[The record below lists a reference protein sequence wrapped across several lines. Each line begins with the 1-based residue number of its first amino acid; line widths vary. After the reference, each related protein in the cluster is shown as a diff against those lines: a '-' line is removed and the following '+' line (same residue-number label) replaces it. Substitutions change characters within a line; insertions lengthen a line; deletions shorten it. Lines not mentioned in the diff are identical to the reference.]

1 MISNDKLGFAL
12 VTNNQ
17 LSGDLFAVGKT
28 KMDDNTKKGYDLI
41 ERRRK
46 TWLNEEEVRHQWMK
60 GLEEALQIDLDA
72 ERAKRDSSY
81 NNVVIEF
88 KAPAFFK
95 GSDKSPK
102 FIEATQGRLLKYIQS
117 LASEQGLDE
126 RDYIGVAIDGDHI
139 SFAQVQD
146 GKIIHQPL
154 MIFSPISFQMVVD
167 ALKANFRR
175 AITAENLAEDFGH
188 ASHTGCEFMQKLS
201 DGLANALSIPGNRKV
216 KMLFKEW
223 ATLYGQVADLSIQQ
237 RKKINGSLGFN
248 FSGHMDVDVP
258 AKLFVTHTFHSLLMK
273 LIAAELVA
281 AHGMASSVSLIHELL
296 AITKDD
302 DLIAALLRD
311 IENGGFFNAVGLHGF
326 VEEAIFSWYLDSAS
340 DRSSRAVLCD
350 AIRILLAQLSV
361 YRFDTI
367 KKTGHSRDV
376 LRDFYQDLV
385 PEELRKS
392 LGEFYTPDW
401 LVEHSVAKLG
411 YDDDKWLVARLLDP
425 TCGSGSFLLE
435 AIEQKR
441 RAAQAAGWNAWRTVE
456 MLTSTV
462 WGFDLNPL
470 AVQSSR
476 VNFLIAI
483 ADLLQQCKG
492 KDIEIPVLLAD
503 AVYSPAPHPDGDQN
517 VIEYSIGSTE
527 ANLQVVLSAELAR
540 DRILLDQVFQMM
552 GEEVENDSEYP
563 VVAKHMMRAGILTT
577 AQELAWRDSLKTTY
591 DQVLG
596 LHRKNWNGI
605 WFRIVRNFFWSATAG
620 QFDAVVGNP
629 PWVRWSNL
637 PETYRHR
644 AKPTCEKYTIFSDTK
659 FHGGNELDI
668 SAIITYTTADKWLV
682 EAGRLIFVITQ
693 TVFQSPSSQGFRRF
707 RINANDRLVPLSV
720 DDMKEL
726 KPFPDAA
733 NKTAVVMFTKLVG
746 GVTTYPLDYRVW
758 LGKEKNDSLG
768 RKKMGRGGKPQ
779 RLKAI
784 DPRLHWQDVLSL
796 VDVIQMEANPVSDT
810 MEGAPWAIMKPGHFA
825 ACKLLFGP
833 STWVNGRKG
842 ITTDLNGVYFVEIID
857 SNADEGI
864 VKVRTRPHE
873 GKTDLGNA
881 REFWVEADSLYP
893 LAKGAG
899 DLHPCYFLPE
909 SELYAFV
916 PNKGINK
923 AALNF
928 AADTYSTHT
937 NPKTFKFF
945 KAYKSFLE
953 SRSTFKTRMKSAPF
967 FAIYNVG
974 DYTFAPYKV
983 IWAEMTGD
991 FSAAVVE
998 LGMVPGYGP
1007 RVYVPDHKL
1016 YFADFSE
1023 PEPAY
1028 FLCGLLHAEIIKEMI
1043 EAHNVS
1049 TNMGDIFK
1057 HVSLPCFDAD
1067 DVNHIKLAELVKKA
1081 HRQHQLALR
1090 EKTVAEVRFSATRL
1104 IEGEIVKRRA
1114 ISL

>member
-1 MISNDKLGFAL
+1 MD
-12 VTNNQ
+12 TN
-17 LSGDLFAVGKT
+17 A
-28 KMDDNTKKGYDLI
+28 KKGYDLVQ
-41 ERRRK
+41 RRRNQW
-46 TWLNEEEVRHQWMK
+46 TNEEEVRHAWMK

-88 KAPAFFK
+88 KGPGLFK
-95 GSDKSPK
+95 GSETSPK
-102 FIEATQGRLLKYIQS
+102 FTEATDGRLLKYIQR
-117 LASEQGLDE
+117 LAAEQGLDE
-126 RDYIGVAIDGDHI
+126 KDYIGIAIDGDHVG
-139 SFAQVQD
+139 FAQVRD

-154 MIFSPISFQMVVD
+154 MPFSTITFQMVVD
-167 ALKANFRR
+167 ALHANFRR
-175 AITAENLAEDFGH
+175 AITSENLAKDFGH
-188 ASHTGCEFMQKLS
+188 LSTTGREFMQELS
-201 DGLANALSIPGNRKV
+201 NALADALGQLGNRKI
-216 KMLFKEW
+216 KMLFEEW
-223 ATLYGQVADLSIQQ
+223 ATLYGQASDLSIQQ
-237 RKKINGSLGFN
+237 RKKINSSLGFDFN
-248 FSGHMDVDVP
+248 GPAHIDLP

-273 LIAAELVA
+273 LIAAEIVA
-281 AHGMASSVSLIHELL
+281 AHGMASSTSLIHELL
-296 AITKDD
+296 AIDKDD
-302 DLIAALLRD
+302 ALIAALRAD
-311 IENGGFFNAVGLHGF
+311 VENGGFFNAVGLHGF
-326 VEEAIFSWYLDSAS
+326 VEEAIFSWYLDAAS
-340 DRSSRAVLCD
+340 KKSIRTTLCL
-350 AIRILLAQLSV
+350 AIRTLLAQLSV

-401 LVEHSVAKLG
+401 LVEHSVAKLD
-411 YDDDKWLVARLLDP
+411 YNDAKWLVARLLDP

-441 RAAQAAGWNAWRTVE
+441 RAALAAGWDAGRTVD
-456 MLTSTV
+456 MLTTTV

-492 KDIEIPVLLAD
+492 KDVEIPVLLAD
-503 AVYSPAPHPDGDQN
+503 AVYSPAPHPDGDQK
-517 VIEYSIGSTE
+517 VIEYSIGSE
-527 ANLQVVLSAELAR
+527 QANLQVVLPAELAR
-540 DRILLDQVFQMM
+540 DRALLDQVFQLM
-552 GEEVENDSEYP
+552 GTEVEKDTEYLT
-563 VVAKHMMRAGILTT
+563 VAKAMIKYGVLTKT
-577 AQELAWRDSLKTTY
+577 QADEWQEYLKGTY
-591 DQVLG
+591 DQVLA
-596 LHRKNWNGI
+596 LHRQNWNGI

-620 QFDAVVGNP
+620 QFDAIVGNP

-637 PETYRHR
+637 PEAYRNR
-644 AKPTCEKYTIFSDTK
+644 AKPTCEKYAIFSDTK

-682 EAGRLIFVITQ
+682 EEGRLVFVITQ

-707 RINANDRLVPLSV
+707 RINATDRLVPLSV

-733 NKTAVVMFTKLVG
+733 NKTAVAMFTKKIQ

-758 LGKEKNDSLG
+758 LGKQKRDNAGNL
-768 RKKMGRGGKPQ
+768 KKGRGGQPQ

-784 DPRLHWQDVLSL
+784 DSRLHRPDVLGL
-796 VDVIQMEANPVSDT
+796 VDVIQMEANPVSNT
-810 MEGAPWAIMKPGHFA
+810 MEGAPWAVMKPGHFA
-825 ACKLLFGP
+825 ACKPLFGA

-842 ITTDLNGVYFVEIID
+842 ITTDLNGVYFVDVID
-857 SNADEGI
+857 SNAADKT
-864 VKVRTRPHE
+864 VKIRTRPQE
-873 GKTDLGNA
+873 GKTDLGKP
-881 REFWVEADSLYP
+881 RDFWVEADSMYP

-909 SELYAFV
+909 NNLFAFV
-916 PNKGINK
+916 PNKGIDRASLDT
-923 AALNF
+923 AAAN
-928 AADTYSTHT
+928 YSTHT

-945 KAYKSFLE
+945 NAYKSFLE
-953 SRSTFKTRMKSAPF
+953 ARSTFKTRMKGAPF
-967 FAIYNVG
+967 FSIYNVG

-991 FSAAVVE
+991 FAAAVVAS
-998 LGMVPGYGP
+998 GVVPGYGQ

-1016 YFADFSE
+1016 YFADFKE

-1028 FLCGLLHAEIIKEMI
+1028 FLCGLLHSEIVKEMI
-1043 EAHNVS
+1043 EAHNVA

-1057 HVSLPCFDAD
+1057 HVSLPRFDPL
-1067 DVNHIKLAELVKKA
+1067 NLTHITLANLVKQA
-1081 HRQHQLALR
+1081 HGEHDETTRTR
-1090 EKTVAEVRFSATRL
+1090 TVAQVRNAAAKL
-1104 IEGEIVKRRA
+1104 IEAEIRQR
-1114 ISL
+1114 SH

>member
-1 MISNDKLGFAL
+1 
-12 VTNNQ
+12 
-17 LSGDLFAVGKT
+17 
-28 KMDDNTKKGYDLI
+28 MDANTKKGYDLI
-41 ERRRK
+41 NRRK
-46 TWLNEEEVRHQWMK
+46 KQWSNEEEVRHAWMK

-95 GSDKSPK
+95 GSDKSVK
-102 FIEATQGRLLKYIQS
+102 FVEATKGRLLKYIQR
-117 LASEQGLDE
+117 LATEQGLDE
-126 RDYIGVAIDGDHI
+126 KDYIGVAIDGDHVA
-139 SFAQVQD
+139 FAQVLD

-154 MIFSPISFQMVVD
+154 MPFSTISFQMVVD
-167 ALKANFRR
+167 ALKASFRR

-188 ASHTGCEFMQKLS
+188 ASHTGCEFMQELS
-201 DGLANALSIPGNRKV
+201 NALGDALSVSGNRKI
-216 KMLFKEW
+216 KMLFEEW
-223 ATLYGQVADLSIQQ
+223 ATLYGQASDLSIQQ
-237 RKKINGSLGFN
+237 RKKINGSLGFD
-248 FSGHMDVDVP
+248 FSGPANIDLP
-258 AKLFVTHTFHSLLMK
+258 AKLFVTHTFHSFLMK
-273 LIAAELVA
+273 LIAAEIVA
-281 AHGMASSVSLIHELL
+281 AHGMASSTSLIHELL
-296 AITKDD
+296 AIDKDET
-302 DLIAALLRD
+302 LIASLQAD
-311 IENGGFFNAVGLHGF
+311 VENGGYFNAVGLHGF
-326 VEEAIFSWYLDSAS
+326 VEEAIFSWYLDATSKKSIRGA
-340 DRSSRAVLCD
+340 LCE
-350 AIRILLAQLSV
+350 AIRILLAKLAV

-367 KKTGHSRDV
+367 KKTGRSRDV

-435 AIEQKR
+435 AIELKR
-441 RAAQAAGWNAWRTVE
+441 RAALAAGWDASRTVD

-470 AVQSSR
+470 AVQTSR

-503 AVYSPAPHPDGDQN
+503 AVYSPAPNPDGDQK
-517 VIEYSIGSTE
+517 VIEYSIGSE
-527 ANLQVVLSAELAR
+527 QANLQIVLPAALAR
-540 DRILLDQVFQMM
+540 DRVLLDQVFQIM
-552 GEEVENDSEYP
+552 GAEVEADKEYP
-563 VVAKHMMRAGILTT
+563 SVATHLVRASILTIEQT
-577 AQELAWRDSLKTTY
+577 AEWGGNLKATY
-591 DQVLG
+591 DQVLA

-620 QFDAVVGNP
+620 EFDAIVGNP

-637 PETYRHR
+637 PEAYRDR
-644 AKPTCEKYTIFSDTK
+644 AKPTCEKYAIFSDTK

-682 EAGRLIFVITQ
+682 EDGRLIFVITQ

-707 RINANDRLVPLSV
+707 RINATDRLVPLSV

-733 NKTAVVMFTKLVG
+733 NKTAVVMFTKHVG
-746 GVTTYPLDYRVW
+746 GITTYPLDYRVW
-758 LGKEKNDSLG
+758 LGKQKSDKAG
-768 RKKMGRGGKPQ
+768 KPKMGRGGQPQ

-784 DPRLHWQDVLSL
+784 DPRLHRPDVLNL
-796 VDVIQMEANPVSDT
+796 VDVIRMEANPVSDT
-810 MEGAPWAIMKPGHFA
+810 MEGAPWAIMKQGHFA
-825 ACKLLFGP
+825 ACKPLFGP

-842 ITTDLNGVYFVEIID
+842 ITTDLNGVYFVDVID
-857 SNADEGI
+857 SNAADGT

-881 REFWVEADSLYP
+881 RDFWVEAKSLYP

-899 DLHPCYFLPE
+899 DLHACYFLPE
-909 SELYAFV
+909 SELYTFV

-923 AALNF
+923 ADLDL
-928 AADTYSTHT
+928 AANSYNTRS

-945 KAYKSFLE
+945 KAYKSYLE
-953 SRSTFKTRMKSAPF
+953 SRSTFKTRMKGAPF
-967 FAIYNVG
+967 FSIYNVG

-991 FSAAVVE
+991 FSAAVV
-998 LGMVPGYGP
+998 GAGNVPGYGK

-1016 YFADFSE
+1016 YFADFTK

-1028 FLCGLLHAEIIKEMI
+1028 FLCGLLHSEIVKEMI

-1057 HVSLPCFDAD
+1057 HVSLPTFDPSNHEHIQLAD
-1067 DVNHIKLAELVKKA
+1067 LVKKA
-1081 HRQHQLALR
+1081 HGQHDGTKR
-1090 EKTVAEVRFSATRL
+1090 V
-1104 IEGEIVKRRA
+1104 EIVAKVRDAAAKIIKFEIAKRNAKKTR
-1114 ISL
+1114 

>member
-1 MISNDKLGFAL
+1 
-12 VTNNQ
+12 
-17 LSGDLFAVGKT
+17 
-28 KMDDNTKKGYDLI
+28 MDDNTKKGYDLI
-41 ERRRK
+41 SRRK
-46 TWLNEEEVRHQWMK
+46 KQWSNEEEVRHAWMK

-95 GSDKSPK
+95 GSAKSAK
-102 FIEATQGRLLKYIQS
+102 FVEATEGRLLKYIQR
-117 LASEQGLDE
+117 LATEQGIDE
-126 RDYIGVAIDGDHI
+126 KDYIGVAIDGDHVA
-139 SFAQVQD
+139 FAQVQD

-154 MIFSPISFQMVVD
+154 MPFSTISFQMVVD
-167 ALKANFRR
+167 ALRASFRR

-188 ASHTGCEFMQKLS
+188 ASQTGCEFMQQ
-201 DGLANALSIPGNRKV
+201 LADALADAMSATGNRKI
-216 KMLFKEW
+216 KMLFEEW
-223 ATLYGQVADLSIQQ
+223 ATLYGQAADLSIQQ
-237 RKKINGSLGFN
+237 RKKINGSLGFD
-248 FSGHMDVDVP
+248 FSGPENIDLP

-273 LIAAELVA
+273 LIAAEIVA
-281 AHGMASSVSLIHELL
+281 AHGMASSTSLIHELL
-296 AITKDD
+296 AIEKDEA
-302 DLIAALLRD
+302 LIDALRAD
-311 IENGGFFNAVGLHGF
+311 VEDGGFFNAVGLHGF
-326 VEEAIFSWYLDSAS
+326 VEEAIFSWYLDATTKKSIRTALS
-340 DRSSRAVLCD
+340 Q

-367 KKTGHSRDV
+367 KKTGRSRDV

-411 YDDDKWLVARLLDP
+411 YDDKKWLEARLLDP

-441 RAAQAAGWNAWRTVE
+441 RAALAAGWDAARTVE

-476 VNFLIAI
+476 VNFLISI

-492 KDIEIPVLLAD
+492 RDIEIPVLLAD
-503 AVYSPAPHPDGDQN
+503 AVYSPAPHPDGDQK
-517 VIEYSIGSTE
+517 VIEYSIGSE
-527 ANLQVVLSAELAR
+527 QANLQVMLPAELAR
-540 DRILLDQVFQMM
+540 ESVLLDQVFQLM
-552 GEEVENDSEYP
+552 GTEVENDTEYP
-563 VVAKHMMRAGILTT
+563 AVAKHMVRAAILTT
-577 AQELAWRDSLKTTY
+577 EQEAEWRDNLKATY
-591 DQVLG
+591 DQVLA

-620 QFDAVVGNP
+620 QFDAIVGNP

-637 PETYRHR
+637 PEAYRNR
-644 AKPTCEKYTIFSDTK
+644 AKPTCEKYAIFSDTK

-682 EAGRLIFVITQ
+682 EGGRLIFVITQ

-707 RINANDRLVPLSV
+707 RINTTDRLVPLSV

-733 NKTAVVMFTKLVG
+733 NKTAVVMFTKNVG

-758 LGKEKNDSLG
+758 LGKSKTDNAG
-768 RKKMGRGGKPQ
+768 NPKMGRGGKPQ

-784 DPRLHWQDVLSL
+784 DPRLPCSDVLDL

-810 MEGAPWAIMKPGHFA
+810 MEGAPWAVMKPGHFA
-825 ACKLLFGP
+825 AYKPLFGP

-842 ITTDLNGVYFVEIID
+842 ITTDLNGVYFVDVID
-857 SNADEGI
+857 SNAADGT

-873 GKTDLGNA
+873 GKTELGSA
-881 REFWVEADSLYP
+881 REFWVEAESLYP

-899 DLHPCYFLPE
+899 DLHACYFLPE

-923 AALNF
+923 AELDH
-928 AADTYSTHT
+928 AANTYSTHT

-974 DYTFAPYKV
+974 DYSFAPYKV

-991 FSAAVVE
+991 FAAAVV
-998 LGMVPGYGP
+998 GTGTVPGYGK
-1007 RVYVPDHKL
+1007 RVYVADHKL
-1016 YFADFSE
+1016 YFADFTE

-1028 FLCGLLHAEIIKEMI
+1028 FLCGLLHSEIVKEMI

-1057 HVSLPCFDAD
+1057 HVSLPRFDAKD
-1067 DVNHIKLAELVKKA
+1067 TDHIKLAELVKQA
-1081 HRQHQLALR
+1081 HGQHDGAIR
-1090 EKTVAEVRFSATRL
+1090 AKTVVNVRLAAAKL
-1104 IEGEIVKRRA
+1104 IEREIKRRKK
-1114 ISL
+1114 

>member
-1 MISNDKLGFAL
+1 M
-12 VTNNQ
+12 
-17 LSGDLFAVGKT
+17 GDST
-28 KMDDNTKKGYDLI
+28 RKGYDLI
-41 ERRRK
+41 NRRK
-46 TWLNEEEVRHQWMK
+46 KQWSNEEEVRHAWMK

-72 ERAKRDSSY
+72 ERDKRDSSY

-95 GSDKSPK
+95 GNARSAK
-102 FIEATQGRLLKYIQS
+102 FIEATEGRLLKYIQRV
-117 LASEQGLDE
+117 ASEHGLDE
-126 RDYIGVAIDGDHI
+126 KDYIGVAIDGDHVA
-139 SFAQVQD
+139 FAQVQD
-146 GKIIHQPL
+146 GQIIHQPL
-154 MIFSPISFQMVVD
+154 MPFSPISFQMVVD
-167 ALKANFRR
+167 ALRASFRR

-188 ASHTGCEFMQKLS
+188 AAQTGREFMQQ
-201 DGLANALSIPGNRKV
+201 LADALAEALSATGDRKI
-216 KMLFKEW
+216 KMLFAEW
-223 ATLYGQVADLSIQQ
+223 ATLYGQAADLSLQQ
-237 RKKINGSLGFN
+237 RKKIDASLGFD
-248 FSGHMDVDVP
+248 FSGPASIDLP

-273 LIAAELVA
+273 LIAAEIVA
-281 AHGMASSVSLIHELL
+281 AHGMASSTSLIHELL
-296 AITKDD
+296 AIEKDEA
-302 DLIAALLRD
+302 LIEALRAD
-311 IENGGFFNAVGLHGF
+311 VEDGGFFNAVGLHGF
-326 VEEAIFSWYLDSAS
+326 VEEAIFSWYLDAAS
-340 DRSSRAVLCD
+340 KT
-350 AIRILLAQLSV
+350 AIRTALCEAIRKLLAQLSV

-367 KKTGHSRDV
+367 KKTGRSRDV

-411 YDDDKWLVARLLDP
+411 YDDQKWLAARLLDP

-441 RAAQAAGWNAWRTVE
+441 RAALAAGWDAWRTVK

-492 KDIEIPVLLAD
+492 RDIEIPVLLAD
-503 AVYSPAPHPDGDQN
+503 AVYSPAPHPDGDQK
-517 VIEYSIGSTE
+517 VIEYSIGSE
-527 ANLQVVLSAELAR
+527 QANLQVVLPAELAR
-540 DRILLDQVFQMM
+540 DRILLDQVFQLM
-552 GEEVENDSEYP
+552 GTEVENDTEYP
-563 VVAKHMMRAGILTT
+563 AVAKHLLRASILTSE
-577 AQELAWRDSLKTTY
+577 QEAEWREHLKATY
-591 DQVLG
+591 DQVLA

-620 QFDAVVGNP
+620 QFDAIVGNP

-637 PETYRHR
+637 PEAYRNR
-644 AKPTCEKYTIFSDTK
+644 AKPTCEKYAIFSDTK

-682 EAGRLIFVITQ
+682 EEGRLIFVITQ

-707 RINANDRLVPLSV
+707 RINASDRLVPLSV
-720 DDMKEL
+720 DDMKDL

-733 NKTAVVMFTKLVG
+733 NKTAVVMFTKHVG
-746 GVTTYPLDYRVW
+746 GITSYPLDYRVW
-758 LGKEKNDSLG
+758 LGKPKVDAAG
-768 RKKMGRGGKPQ
+768 QPKMGRGGKPQ

-784 DPRLHWQDVLSL
+784 DPRLSCAEVLKR
-796 VDVIQMEANPVSDT
+796 VEIIDMEANPVSDT
-810 MEGAPWAIMKPGHFA
+810 MEGAPWAVMKPGHFA
-825 ACKLLFGP
+825 ACKPLFGP

-842 ITTDLNGVYFVEIID
+842 ITTDLNGVYFVDAID
-857 SNADEGI
+857 ANAAEGT

-873 GKTDLGNA
+873 GKTELGSA
-881 REFWVEADSLYP
+881 REFWVEAESLYP

-899 DLHPCYFLPE
+899 DLHACYFLPE
-909 SELYAFV
+909 STLYAFV

-923 AALNF
+923 AELDF
-928 AADTYSTHT
+928 AADHYSTHT
-937 NPKTFKFF
+937 NPKTYKFF
-945 KAYKSFLE
+945 KAYQSFLE
-953 SRSTFKTRMKSAPF
+953 SRSTFKTRMKCAPF

-974 DYTFAPYKV
+974 EYTFAPYKV

-991 FSAAVVE
+991 FASAVV
-998 LGMVPGYGP
+998 GTGSVPGYGQ
-1007 RVYVPDHKL
+1007 RVYVADHKL
-1016 YFADFSE
+1016 YFADFTE

-1028 FLCGLLHAEIIKEMI
+1028 FLCGLLHAEIVKEMI

-1057 HVSLPCFDAD
+1057 HVSLPRFDAG
-1067 DVNHIKLAELVKKA
+1067 NAA
-1081 HRQHQLALR
+1081 HLQLAASVEQAHSQHDSAVR
-1090 EKTVAEVRFSATRL
+1090 AKTVAHVRLAAAKL
-1104 IEGEIVKRRA
+1104 IDAEIALRGGVLARSERQV
-1114 ISL
+1114 